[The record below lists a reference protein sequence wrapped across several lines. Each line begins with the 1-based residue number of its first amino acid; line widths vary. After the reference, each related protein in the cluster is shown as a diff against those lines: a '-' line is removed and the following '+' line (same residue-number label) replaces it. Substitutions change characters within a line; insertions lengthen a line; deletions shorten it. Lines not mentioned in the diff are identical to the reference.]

1 MPIPRLVAVVVAA
14 VTILVAPA
22 PSSAD
27 TLFFRVTEGRI
38 AEVRSFWD
46 VAAFLK
52 QTTLPPES
60 AAALKRKP

>member
-1 MPIPRLVAVVVAA
+1 MMGMAASGRKISIPGAA
-14 VTILVAPA
+14 
-22 PSSAD
+22 
-27 TLFFRVTEGRI
+27 FFRVTEGRI